1 MKLIVKKCRLHGI
14 IIALNR
20 TLRDLFKIDGRYL
33 HFERMFLEIGGLL
46 VEYFIGFF
54 ILILALFVVGYLI
67 KKKYFKEMDRLE
79 AWKIDLMNR
88 PVLDEMS
95 KVKLLNMTGQTEEL
109 FERWR
114 NQWDEVVTVQLP
126 DLEEMLFDA
135 EEYIDRYR
143 FNKAKGVQVAIAEK
157 LQATEDQIKSILEE
171 LHELVGSEEKNRV
184 EIEELKERYR
194 ESKKMLLA
202 HRHSFGSSEKSLE
215 EQLNGVSQKFQEFDE
230 KTEHG
235 NYLEAREV
243 VLSIHSQLGTIKK
256 DMDLIPQLLIECQ
269 SLLPNQLSDI
279 LEGFREMSSQEYY
292 LEHIN
297 VEQELKRL
305 EEKLSENLVL
315 IEVTKIDEAVE
326 GIKEVKDRIDI
337 LFDLLEKE
345 VHAKH
350 FVLKNEQIASDLFA
364 SALEENSHL
373 SSEVFHVQESYQL
386 SESDFETQRQLEK
399 ELSNVYKHFEIL
411 MEKVKMNETAQS
423 VISDE
428 LAQIKE
434 QLDIIREGQQD
445 FALKLQALRKDELE
459 AREKLKELTKKVG
472 ETVRLVTKSN
482 VPGLPEDYKYLFEDT
497 NESIQNVKY
506 QLEEKPLNI
515 SALNQYLEIAVL
527 TVEKLTN
534 STIELLENVML
545 AEKAIQ
551 YGNRYKSQYPSVAKG
566 LMEAEIAFRHYDY
579 QEALEQAAATLDVI
593 DPEAL
598 KKIKSSFVA
607 K

>member
-1 MKLIVKKCRLHGI
+1 
-14 IIALNR
+14 
-20 TLRDLFKIDGRYL
+20 
-33 HFERMFLEIGGLL
+33 MFWEIGGLL
-46 VEYFIGFF
+46 VKYFIGFF
-54 ILILALFVVGYLI
+54 ILLLALFVIGYLI

-79 AWKIDLMNR
+79 GWKIDLMNR

-114 NQWDEVVTVQLP
+114 NQWDDVVTVQLP

-135 EEYIDRYR
+135 EEYIDKYR
-143 FNKAKGVQVAIAEK
+143 FSKAKGVQQAIGAK
-157 LQATEDQIKSILEE
+157 LQETEDQIKSILEE

-184 EIEELKERYR
+184 EIEELKEQYR

-202 HRHSFGSSEKSLE
+202 HRHSFGSSEKCLE
-215 EQLNGVSQKFQEFDE
+215 EQLNGVSLKFQEFDE

-243 VLSIHSQLGTIKK
+243 VLMIHSQLGMIKK

-269 SLLPNQLSDI
+269 SLLPNQLSDM
-279 LEGFREMSSQEYY
+279 LDGYREMSDQEYY
-292 LEHIN
+292 LGHIN
-297 VEQELKRL
+297 LEKEIKRL
-305 EEKLSENLVL
+305 EEKLAENLEL
-315 IEVTKIDEAVE
+315 IEATKIDEAVE
-326 GIKEVKDRIDI
+326 CIKEIKERIDV

-350 FVLKNEQIASDLFA
+350 FVQKNEKIASELLI
-364 SALEENSHL
+364 SAYEENSHL
-373 SSEVFHVQESYQL
+373 SSEVIHVQESYQL
-386 SESDFETQRQLEK
+386 SEGDFETQRQLEK
-399 ELSNVYKHFEIL
+399 ELSTVYKHFEIL
-411 MEKVKMNETAQS
+411 IEKLKLNETAQT
-423 VISDE
+423 VISEE
-428 LAQIKE
+428 LAQVKE

-445 FALKLQALRKDELE
+445 FALKLQALRKDEFE

-482 VPGLPEDYKYLFEDT
+482 VPGLPEDYRYLFEDT
-497 NESIQNVKY
+497 NESIQNVRY

-551 YGNRYKSQYPSVAKG
+551 YGNRYKSQYPNVAKG
-566 LMEAEIAFRHYDY
+566 LLEAEMAFRHYEY

-593 DPEAL
+593 DPDAL
-598 KKIKSSFVA
+598 KKIKATFVTE
-607 K
+607 

>member
-1 MKLIVKKCRLHGI
+1 
-14 IIALNR
+14 
-20 TLRDLFKIDGRYL
+20 
-33 HFERMFLEIGGLL
+33 MFLEIGGLL
-46 VEYFIGFF
+46 VKYFIGFF
-54 ILILALFVVGYLI
+54 ILLLALFVAGYLI

-114 NQWDEVVTVQLP
+114 NQWDDVVTVQLP

-143 FNKAKGVQVAIAEK
+143 FSKAKGVQQAISAK
-157 LQATEDQIKSILEE
+157 LQETEDQIKSILEE

-184 EIEELKERYR
+184 EIEELKEQYR

-215 EQLNGVSQKFQEFDE
+215 EQLSGVSLKFQEFDE

-243 VLSIHSQLGTIKK
+243 VLMIHSQLGSIKN

-269 SLLPNQLSDI
+269 SLLPNHLSDI
-279 LEGFREMSSQEYY
+279 FEGYREMSDQQYY
-292 LEHIN
+292 LDHIN
-297 VEQELKRL
+297 VEKEVKRL

-315 IEVTKIDEAVE
+315 IEATKIDEAVE
-326 GIKEVKDRIDI
+326 GIKEVKGRIDI

-350 FVLKNEQIASDLFA
+350 FVIKNEKIASDLLV
-364 SALEENSHL
+364 SAHEENSHL
-373 SSEVFHVQESYQL
+373 SSEVIHVQESYQL
-386 SESDFETQRQLEK
+386 SEYDFETQRHLEK
-399 ELSNVYKHFEIL
+399 ELSTVYKHFEIL
-411 MEKVKMNETAQS
+411 IEKVKLNETAQT
-423 VISDE
+423 VISEE

-445 FALKLQALRKDELE
+445 FALTLQALRKDEFE

-551 YGNRYKSQYPSVAKG
+551 YGNRYKSQNPAVAKG
-566 LMEAEIAFRHYDY
+566 LLEAEMAFRHYNY

-593 DPEAL
+593 DPDAL
-598 KKIKSSFVA
+598 KKIKASFVTE
-607 K
+607 

>member
-1 MKLIVKKCRLHGI
+1 M
-14 IIALNR
+14 
-20 TLRDLFKIDGRYL
+20 
-33 HFERMFLEIGGLL
+33 
-46 VEYFIGFF
+46 EYFIGFF

-143 FNKAKGVQVAIAEK
+143 FNKAKGVQLGISGK
-157 LQATEDQIKSILEE
+157 LQDTEDQIKSILEE

-184 EIEELKERYR
+184 EIEELKEQYR

-215 EQLNGVSQKFQEFDE
+215 EQLNAVSQKFQEFDE
-230 KTEHG
+230 KTEQG

-243 VLSIHSQLGTIKK
+243 VLMIHSQLGTIKK

-279 LEGFREMSSQEYY
+279 LDGYREMSGQEYY

-315 IEVTKIDEAVE
+315 IESAKIDEAVE
-326 GIKEVKDRIDI
+326 GIREVKDRIDI

-350 FVLKNEQIASDLFA
+350 FVLKNETITTELLA
-364 SALEENSHL
+364 SAYEENSHL
-373 SSEVFHVQESYQL
+373 SSEVLHVQESYQL
-386 SESDFETQRQLEK
+386 SEGDFETQRQLEK
-399 ELSNVYKHFEIL
+399 ELSTVYKHYEIL
-411 MEKVKMNETAQS
+411 MEKIKLNETAQS
-423 VISDE
+423 AIGEE

-434 QLDIIREGQQD
+434 QIDIIREGQQD

-459 AREKLKELTKKVG
+459 AREKVKELTKKVG
-472 ETVRLVTKSN
+472 ETVRLVTKNN

-497 NESIQNVKY
+497 NESIQNVRY

-534 STIELLENVML
+534 STVELLENVML

-551 YGNRYKSQYPSVAKG
+551 YGNRYKTQYPSVAKG
-566 LMEAEIAFRHYDY
+566 LRDAEDAFRHYDY

-593 DPEAL
+593 DPDAL
-598 KKIKSSFVA
+598 KKIKSSFA
-607 K
+607 AE

>member
-1 MKLIVKKCRLHGI
+1 MK
-14 IIALNR
+14 
-20 TLRDLFKIDGRYL
+20 
-33 HFERMFLEIGGLL
+33 
-46 VEYFIGFF
+46 YFIGFF
-54 ILILALFVVGYLI
+54 ILLLALFVIGYLI
-67 KKKYFKEMDRLE
+67 KKRYFKEMDRLE

-114 NQWDEVVTVQLP
+114 NQWDDVVTVQLP

-143 FNKAKGVQVAIAEK
+143 FSKAKGVQQAINAK
-157 LQATEDQIKSILEE
+157 LQETEDQINSILEE

-184 EIEELKERYR
+184 EIEELKDQYR

-202 HRHSFGSSEKSLE
+202 HRHSFGNSEKSLE
-215 EQLNGVSQKFQEFDE
+215 EQLNGVSLKFQEFDE

-243 VLSIHSQLGTIKK
+243 VLMIHSQLGIIKK

-279 LEGFREMSSQEYY
+279 LDGYREMSGQEYY

-297 VEQELKRL
+297 VEKEIERL

-315 IEVTKIDEAVE
+315 IEAAKIDEAVD
-326 GIKEVKDRIDI
+326 GIKEVKERIDV

-350 FVLKNEQIASDLFA
+350 FVLKNEKLASDLLV
-364 SALEENSHL
+364 SAQEENSYL
-373 SSEVFHVQESYQL
+373 SSEVIHVQESYQL
-386 SESDFETQRQLEK
+386 SEGDFETQRQLEK
-399 ELSNVYKHFEIL
+399 ELSTVYKHFEIL
-411 MEKVKMNETAQS
+411 IEKVKINETAQT
-423 VISDE
+423 VISEE

-445 FALKLQALRKDELE
+445 FALKLQALRKDEFE
-459 AREKLKELTKKVG
+459 AREKLKELSKKVG
-472 ETVRLVTKSN
+472 ETMRLVSKSN

-497 NESIQNVKY
+497 NDSLQNVKY

-515 SALNQYLEIAVL
+515 SALNQYLEIAIL
-527 TVEKLTN
+527 TVEKLSN

-551 YGNRYKSQYPSVAKG
+551 YGNRYKSQYPAVAKG
-566 LMEAEIAFRHYDY
+566 LSDAEMAFRHYEY
-579 QEALEQAAATLDVI
+579 QEALEQAASTLDII
-593 DPEAL
+593 DPDAL
-598 KKIKSSFVA
+598 KKIKATFVIE
-607 K
+607 

>member
-1 MKLIVKKCRLHGI
+1 
-14 IIALNR
+14 
-20 TLRDLFKIDGRYL
+20 
-33 HFERMFLEIGGLL
+33 MFLEIGGLL
-46 VEYFIGFF
+46 VKYFIGFF
-54 ILILALFVVGYLI
+54 ILILALIVVGYLI

-126 DLEEMLFDA
+126 NLEEMLFDA

-143 FNKAKGVQVAIAEK
+143 FNKAKGVQLAIAGK
-157 LQATEDQIKSILEE
+157 LQETEDQIKSILEE

-184 EIEELKERYR
+184 EIEELKEQYR
-194 ESKKMLLA
+194 ESKKRLLA

-215 EQLNGVSQKFQEFDE
+215 EQLNGVTQKFQEFDE

-243 VLSIHSQLGTIKK
+243 VLSIQSQLGTIKK

-279 LEGFREMSSQEYY
+279 LEGYREMSGQEYY

-297 VEQELKRL
+297 VDEELKRL

-315 IEVTKIDEAVE
+315 IEATKIDEAVE
-326 GIKEVKDRIDI
+326 GITEVKERIDI

-350 FVLKNEQIASDLFA
+350 FVLKNEQITSDLLL
-364 SALEENSHL
+364 SAYEENSHL
-373 SSEVFHVQESYQL
+373 SSELFHVQESYQL
-386 SESDFETQRQLEK
+386 SDSDFETQRHLEK
-399 ELSNVYKHFEIL
+399 ELSSVYKHFEIL
-411 MEKVKMNETAQS
+411 IEKVKVNEIAQS
-423 VISDE
+423 VISEE

-445 FALKLQALRKDELE
+445 FALKLQALRKDEFE

-506 QLEEKPLNI
+506 QLEVKPLNI

-527 TVEKLTN
+527 TVDKLTN

-551 YGNRYKSQYPSVAKG
+551 YGNRYKTQYPAVAKG
-566 LMEAEIAFRHYDY
+566 LSEAEIAFRHYEY
-579 QEALEQAAATLDVI
+579 QEALEQAAATLDII
-593 DPEAL
+593 DPDAL
-598 KKIKSSFVA
+598 KKIKASFVSE
-607 K
+607 